1 MNILIWSPFLQKVGT
16 TSNVHNLINATT
28 KYSSQELNSIDL
40 INVFGE
46 WDDYEFENKKVK
58 KISLLNFYFL
68 KKIKK
73 NGFLRSRLFTF
84 LIIILSILPL
94 IKLLKKKNYDYF
106 FCSSNYILTNF
117 FSKFF

>member
-16 TSNVHNLINATT
+16 TTNVCNLINATT
-28 KYSSQELNSIDL
+28 KYSNPGLDSIDL

-46 WDDYEFENKKVK
+46 WDDYEFYNNKVN

-73 NGFLRSRLFTF
+73 NGFLRSRLFTI
-84 LIIILSILPL
+84 LIIILCFFPL
-94 IKLLKKKNYDYF
+94 IKLLIKKKYDF
-106 FCSSNYILTNF
+106 FLFI
-117 FSKFF
+117 